1 MTKRLNKALS
11 SFVLILKGWDVNMSI
26 LGTIVGSLSS
36 IGAGN
41 VVSNVAMKFVP
52 ANAGKFSKVLY
63 ALGIVGLS
71 GAAGEAASNYME
83 KKIDDAVDAVRD
95 IKNAIKVTKDGEVV
109 RIAVG
114 PEAVKQEETDDVV
127 EVVES
132 EAVET

>member
-1 MTKRLNKALS
+1 
-11 SFVLILKGWDVNMSI
+11 MSI

-52 ANAGKFSKVLY
+52 ANAGKFGKVLY

-83 KKIDDAVDAVRD
+83 KKIDDAVDAVKD
-95 IKNAIKVTKDGEVV
+95 IKKAVKVSKDGEVV
-109 RIAVG
+109 HIAVG
-114 PEAVKQEETDDVV
+114 TEAVAQAEEKFEDKTIVEG
-127 EVVES
+127 EVVGS
-132 EAVET
+132 

>member
-1 MTKRLNKALS
+1 
-11 SFVLILKGWDVNMSI
+11 MSI

-83 KKIDDAVDAVRD
+83 KKIDDAVDAVKD
-95 IKNAIKVTKDGEVV
+95 IKKAIKVSKDGEVV
-109 RIAVG
+109 HIAVG
-114 PEAVKQEETDDVV
+114 TEAVAQAEEKTEDEVVV
-127 EVVES
+127 EGEVVGS
-132 EAVET
+132 